1 MQKVFYIFRHGETEY
16 NKERRWQGCGID
28 MPLDMT
34 GEAQAHEL
42 ANFLQDKGLEIVYS
56 SPLKRALQT
65 AEVVVEK
72 IHVPLKI
79 IPDLREGCFGK
90 VEGMLKTDI
99 AKAYPEIF
107 ATWYEEGGT
116 LDIGFPGGE
125 TKRQMQERMLKVL
138 DELLKTKETV
148 IGIASHGSSIRY
160 LLMNFGHK
168 PSAMKNTALFKLSFK
183 DGVWAL
189 KEY

>member
-1 MQKVFYIFRHGETEY
+1 MVAK
-16 NKERRWQGCGID
+16 
-28 MPLDMT
+28 
-34 GEAQAHEL
+34 GEAQSHDL
-42 ANFLQDKGLEIVYS
+42 ATLFQDKGCDVVYS

-65 AEVVVEK
+65 AEGVVEK
-72 IHVPLKI
+72 IHVPVKI
-79 IPDLREGCFGK
+79 IPDVREGCFGK

-160 LLMNFGHK
+160 LLMKFGHK